1 MLRFYK
7 FFFILPLLIFLS
19 PVVVISQNACTY
31 ELQLRDAFGDG
42 WSGASLRVDLN
53 GTQTDYT
60 LNTEN
65 DNGVFRAF
73 NIMAMDEDTITISYV
88 RGANFNA
95 DNSFSFVNPE
105 GILVFASDSISNDG
119 PLVEVVYASRLDCP
133 DCLVT
138 NPASVTID
146 DVRAFE
152 ATVSWTP
159 SETDATYVIEVG
171 EQGFGQGQGN
181 EVTTTG
187 RTVTL
192 NGLNE
197 NTRYEFYLSVNC
209 VDGTSSRTIG
219 PYGFRTRWAKN
230 VGISSIT
237 GPETAC
243 GLDPMDSVKIVIE
256 NFGGLPQTLIPLRY
270 SVNGVVAAVPQP
282 LDGFYT
288 GVLGKDSTA
297 EVAFETLFNFT
308 PPGEYEISAWTEL
321 EEDGFVEND
330 TFTTIITNIPIIT
343 SYPYFE
349 DFEIWKGG
357 WTIDP
362 ESQNSSW
369 AHGQP
374 AGTLINSA
382 VSGTNV
388 WATNLTGPYHTSE
401 FSILVSPCLDFS
413 NLMADPR
420 IAFSIN
426 FSSENC
432 CDEAWIE
439 MSLDGGENWSKVGM
453 ANSGYNWYNNVQEN
467 WWAGD
472 GGFSGWAKAYHTL
485 EGAAGASDVRLR
497 FIFSADFQ
505 KEEEGMALDDI
516 FISAPLVRDAAA
528 LQVNHTSDIECGEE
542 NDQVVFT
549 VANFGQSTIQNLEVN
564 YQVNGGPVIT
574 EQISSVAILPD
585 GQAEYTFNDPFN
597 SSIPGQ
603 YEIKAWTTLG
613 SDGFLRNDT
622 LTFTFATAV
631 ELPFG
636 EDFENGFLPSSWTF
650 DEQATVTLEHGNETF
665 ALSNNLWAGDTNF
678 SAETPVFGPI
688 GISDSLN
695 FEYRFVDLI
704 GDGSIPTT
712 LSAGDQLL
720 VQISRDCGES
730 YETILT
736 IDEMNHQPDTL
747 YQFIT
752 LQLGAYL
759 GEYVKVRFLANWAA
773 GDYYLDIDNVN
784 VPRCTGSLGL
794 AVDIRGTSGNSAFD
808 GRVTITPNE
817 GVGPFEYLWSTGDTV
832 ATVTGLSAGAYQVT
846 VTDRFGCVDQ
856 VDAIVDVVVNIENFD
871 LGSTLNIYPNPTRD
885 LFTIDLQLPTAQEIE
900 VSMYDFTGKALM
912 SKSFGKTPFLNEEL
926 QVSHL
931 PAGIYWLH
939 FRIGPSFIVQKLVKQ
954 Q

>member
-1 MLRFYK
+1 M
-7 FFFILPLLIFLS
+7 
-19 PVVVISQNACTY
+19 VIGQNDCMY

-60 LNTEN
+60 LNTES

-73 NIMAMDEDTITISYV
+73 NILVMDNDTVTISYL

-95 DNSFSFVNPE
+95 DNSFSLINPE
-105 GILVFASDSISNDG
+105 GIQVFASDSISNDG
-119 PLVEVVYASRLDCP
+119 PLVEVVYASRLACP
-133 DCLVT
+133 DCFVP
-138 NPASVTID
+138 NPASVQID

-152 ATVSWTP
+152 ATISWTP
-159 SETDATYVIEVG
+159 TETDATYVIEIG
-171 EQGFGQGQGN
+171 EQGFEQGQGN
-181 EVTTTG
+181 EVNTLASTTTL
-187 RTVTL
+187 TDL
-192 NGLNE
+192 SE
-197 NTRYEFYLSVNC
+197 DTRYEFYLTVNC
-209 VDGTSSRTIG
+209 ADGTTSRTIG

-230 VGISSIT
+230 VGITAIT

-270 SVNGVVAAVPQP
+270 SVNGVVASIPQP

-321 EEDGFVEND
+321 EEDGFIEND
-330 TFTTIITNIPIIT
+330 TFTTIVTNIPIIT
-343 SYPYFE
+343 TYPYFE

-362 ESQNSSW
+362 ESQNASW
-369 AHGQP
+369 AHGEP
-374 AGTLINSA
+374 AGTLINAA

-388 WATNLTGPYHTSE
+388 WATNLAGPYQTSE
-401 FSILVSPCLDFS
+401 FSILVSPCLNFS

-472 GGFSGWAKAYHTL
+472 GGFEGWAKAYHTL

-497 FIFSADFQ
+497 FIFSSDFQ

-516 FISAPLVRDAAA
+516 FISAPLARDAAA
-528 LQVNHTSDIECGEE
+528 LQVNHTSMVECGED

-549 VANFGQSTIQNLEVN
+549 VANFGQSTLQNLNVN
-564 YQVNGGPVIT
+564 YQVNDGPVIT
-574 EQISSVAILPD
+574 EQISAVAILP
-585 GQAEYTFNDPFN
+585 GEQTTYTFTDPFN

-622 LTFTFATAV
+622 LTYTFATAV

-636 EDFENGFLPSSWTF
+636 EDFESGFLPSAWTF
-650 DEQATVTLEHGNETF
+650 DEQAIVTQEHGNETY
-665 ALSNNLWAGDTNF
+665 ALSNNMWAGDPNF

-695 FEYRFVDLI
+695 FEYRFVNLV
-704 GDGSIPTT
+704 GDGSIATT

-720 VQISRDCGES
+720 VQLSRDCGES
-730 YETILT
+730 YETLLT

-747 YQFIT
+747 YQLIT
-752 LQLGAYL
+752 LQLGEYL
-759 GEYVKVRFLANWAA
+759 GEFVKVRFLASWAM
-773 GDYYLDIDNVN
+773 GDYYLDIDQVN

-794 AVDIRGTSGNSAFD
+794 AVDVRGTSSNSATD
-808 GRVTITPNE
+808 GRVTITPTI
-817 GVGPFEYLWSTGDTV
+817 GVGPFEYSWNTGDTL
-832 ATVTGLSAGAYQVT
+832 ATVSGLSAGAYQVT

-856 VDAIVDVVVNIENFD
+856 TDAIIDVVVDVDELDIE
-871 LGSTLNIYPNPTRD
+871 STLKIYPNPTQD
-885 LFTIDLQLPTAQEIE
+885 LFMLDLQLATTQEVEAII
-900 VSMYDFTGKALM
+900 YDFTGKSLLTR
-912 SKSFGKTPFLNEEL
+912 SFGKTSYLKEQL
-926 QVSHL
+926 QVAHL
-931 PAGIYWLH
+931 PAGMYWLH
-939 FRIGPSFIVQKLVKQ
+939 LRVGPSVVVRKLVKQ
-954 Q
+954 